1 MLLSREYI
9 TYISQEVVKRLVAE
23 EMIETHALEEVTA
36 RVRQGM
42 AEEMAVE
49 ERVNE
54 EVRQIL
60 ADHSDT
66 MRRTGVSYQEMF
78 KKVKAEIAKNKK
90 LILR

>member
-9 TYISQEVVKRLVAE
+9 TYIAQEVVKRLVAE

-60 ADHSDT
+60 ADHQDA
-66 MRRTGVSYQEMF
+66 MRRTVFSYQEMF
-78 KKVKAEIAKNKK
+78 KKVKAEIANNKK

>member
-1 MLLSREYI
+1 MLLSRDYI
-9 TYISQEVVKRLVAE
+9 TYVAQEVVKRLLADQ
-23 EMIETHALEEVTA
+23 MIETNTVEEVTQ
-36 RVRQGM
+36 RVRQGI
-42 AEEMAVE
+42 ADEMAVE

-60 ADHSDT
+60 SDHADA

-78 KKVKAEIAKNKK
+78 KKVKAQIAKDKK